1 MNQELMQKMLR
12 DEPLSAEEMVL
23 LETALSQSEGLGEM
37 VKASVAAEEP
47 SLRWLSDLNEK
58 LIALTPRRA
67 KRFVWLKWAAPTLVA
82 ASVGFGFFIAQSPVN
97 SAPKGELG
105 VSELRELAANGSF
118 EAGLVAAHMES
129 NVALEISSAPTLD
142 HPISVEGSTGG
153 GTQWESSDLDAF

>member
-12 DEPLSAEEMVL
+12 DEPLSAEEMAL
-23 LETALSQSEGLGEM
+23 LETALSQSEGLGEV
-37 VKASVAAEEP
+37 VKASVAPEAP
-47 SLRWLSDLNEK
+47 SLRWRSDLNEK

-82 ASVGFGFFIAQSPVN
+82 ASVGFGFFIAQSPMTTTPN
-97 SAPKGELG
+97 GELG
-105 VSELRELAANGSF
+105 VSELRELASNGSF

-129 NVALEISSAPTLD
+129 NVALEISSTPTLD
-142 HPISVEGSTGG
+142 QPVSVEGSTGG